1 MQDYRKLLQDVDH
14 WFSLILTSHA
24 GRMQCRRGCAL
35 CCCGLFDISLPDAIV
50 VAEGMLA
57 LPHALRLQ
65 VAGRAEKL
73 QRVILQHAPELN
85 PPYLLDGLD
94 DARIDRIVESGGNLR
109 CPFLGEQNQC
119 LIYEH
124 RPLSCRLEGAPMVD
138 ARDGQFGDWCELNF
152 TGGIS
157 EARRR
162 TLVLDYAG
170 IQELDD
176 SLTERLATG
185 LLGRPARCATVFI
198 PSLIAEFESFWRPR
212 LDSLTRA
219 KSAVCP

>member
-1 MQDYRKLLQDVDH
+1 
-14 WFSLILTSHA
+14 
-24 GRMQCRRGCAL
+24 
-35 CCCGLFDISLPDAIV
+35 
-50 VAEGMLA
+50 
-57 LPHALRLQ
+57 
-65 VAGRAEKL
+65 
-73 QRVILQHAPELN
+73 
-85 PPYLLDGLD
+85 
-94 DARIDRIVESGGNLR
+94 
-109 CPFLGEQNQC
+109 
-119 LIYEH
+119 
-124 RPLSCRLEGAPMVD
+124 MVD
-138 ARDGQFGDWCELNF
+138 ARDGLFGDWCELNF